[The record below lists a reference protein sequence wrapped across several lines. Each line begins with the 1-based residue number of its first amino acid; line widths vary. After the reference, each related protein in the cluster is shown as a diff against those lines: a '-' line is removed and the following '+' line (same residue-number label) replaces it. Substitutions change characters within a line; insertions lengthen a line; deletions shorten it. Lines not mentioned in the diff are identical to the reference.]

1 VILKGKKSW
10 KHHEHWPH
18 WPQPP
23 WDHDHHPS
31 WAPWD
36 HDHEFPKWPRR
47 WKRKRGLLF
56 FRFAGVF
63 GFMVLLVLGG
73 MSALAFLLTRLFG
86 GDGQTAVLVWVGGCG
101 LSLALPL
108 LAAGL
113 AVRAFRGIA
122 MPLSDVMA
130 AADRVAEGD
139 LSVRVPVHGPGDF
152 GRLAESFNRM
162 IEELERADQQ
172 RRNLTADVAH
182 ELRTPLHIIQ
192 GNLEGILDDVYE
204 PTAEH
209 IGATLDETRLL
220 ARLVD
225 DLRTLSLAEAGQ
237 LPLMWEPVDVT
248 ELLADVSTSFS
259 GQAEA
264 AGIDLRVEIDGVE
277 AGSDPPT
284 MTIIADAERLDQVLG
299 NLMAN
304 ALRYTPPGG
313 AITLRAEPVLSA
325 VEGPVLSIVEGEAE
339 GPIHGGVRIIVR
351 DTGEGIPAEDLPYIF
366 DRFWRGDRS
375 RSHASGA
382 GSGLGL
388 AIARQ
393 LVQAHGG
400 RIGVESEPGRGTTFT
415 IELPAGGRK

>member
-1 VILKGKKSW
+1 VTLKPKDPR
-10 KHHEHWPH
+10 KHFWRHREHRPYGRPH
-18 WPQPP
+18 PP
-23 WDHDHHPS
+23 WAAWDHDH
-31 WAPWD
+31 A
-36 HDHEFPKWPRR
+36 FPRWHYRR
-47 WKRKRGLLF
+47 RRARGFVFL
-56 FRFAGVF
+56 RFAGVF
-63 GFMVLLVLGG
+63 GVMALLVVGG
-73 MSALAFLLTRLFG
+73 MAALAFLLTRLFG
-86 GDGQTAVLVWVGGCG
+86 AEGGRAAALVWVEGCG

-113 AVRAFRGIA
+113 ALRAFRGIA
-122 MPLSDVMA
+122 TPVADVMA
-130 AADRVAEGD
+130 AADAVAEGD
-139 LSVRVPVHGPGDF
+139 LGARVEVPAHGPDAF

-162 IEELERADQQ
+162 AEELERADQR

-204 PTAEH
+204 PTVEH
-209 IGATLDETRLL
+209 IATTLDETRSL

-237 LPLMWEPVDVT
+237 LPLAMEPVDVI

-264 AGIDLRVEIDGVE
+264 AGIDLRIEPTRP
-277 AGSDPPT
+277 GSGADVGSPPRGAEGDPLE
-284 MTIIADAERLDQVLG
+284 MTITADVGRLDQVLG

-304 ALRYTPPGG
+304 ALRHTPSGG
-313 AITLRAEPVLSA
+313 TIALRAEPM
-325 VEGPVLSIVEGEAE
+325 E
-339 GPIHGGVRIIVR
+339 GGVRITVR
-351 DTGEGIPAEDLPYIF
+351 DTGEGIPREDLPYIF
-366 DRFWRGDRS
+366 DRFWRGDRA
-375 RSHASGA
+375 RSHAAGA

-400 RIGVESEPGRGTTFT
+400 RIWVESEPGRGTTFT
-415 IELPAGGRK
+415 IELPAGGARPDGATR